1 MSKLTSECFL
11 CGPNTNLTCDYY
23 ITMLQEVSIPGA
35 GWGWGGIQKWKR
47 FSSENMMRVG
57 GENFKVEK
65 HTAQQDMV

>member
-1 MSKLTSECFL
+1 
-11 CGPNTNLTCDYY
+11 
-23 ITMLQEVSIPGA
+23 MLQEVSIPGA